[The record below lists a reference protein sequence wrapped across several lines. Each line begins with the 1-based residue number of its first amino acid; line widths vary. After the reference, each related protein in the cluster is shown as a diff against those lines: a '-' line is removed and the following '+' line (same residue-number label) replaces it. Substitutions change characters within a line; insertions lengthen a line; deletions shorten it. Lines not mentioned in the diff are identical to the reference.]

1 MTIQRPV
8 AQRYLASPFN
18 FNCSVPDT
26 YKQYL
31 IVGKLGGNFYIQG
44 VGKRVKET
52 LMSIMENK
60 T

>member
-8 AQRYLASPFN
+8 AQRYLASLFIFN
-18 FNCSVPDT
+18 HLVPDT

-31 IVGKLGGNFYIQG
+31 IVGKLGGNFQLQRLC
-44 VGKRVKET
+44 KRVKET
-52 LMSIMENK
+52 LMLIRENE